1 MKAVLLIIVCC
12 FFTVSCDNIQNKEE
26 SFPIEETLAQELFP
40 LKGLTSPGIVEV
52 KSPFLIVE
60 NMKQNDSIFHIYD
73 LRNCELDTAF
83 GERGGGPN
91 EFSAPW
97 IIHSQ
102 LRNLIIVDKNTF
114 LRYKINQ
121 DGRIIIEEKLTPACA
136 NDIYDAAF
144 VNDTLFVVDAQYV
157 SSNLYLFNIKDDS
170 PQKSLQYRN
179 PNITDLVRDP
189 NYGRVYANGNRIIL
203 AYEYKKEIDF
213 MDTEFNLIKKV
224 KFDFQTSDE
233 SLLGKG
239 DENSAYTYGYLGNH
253 YFYVIYLGTTWKK
266 YRKQNTYNTYLEVF
280 NLDGNPVARYLL
292 KGKSPVNFAVDETTF
307 TLYGTIDDG
316 IPEDNLLVYKLKG
329 LSY

>member
-1 MKAVLLIIVCC
+1 MAASRNHHIHK
-12 FFTVSCDNIQNKEE
+12 TVHANQIRNGL
-26 SFPIEETLAQELFP
+26 PI
-40 LKGLTSPGIVEV
+40 GYI
-52 KSPFLIVE
+52 
-60 NMKQNDSIFHIYD
+60 D
-73 LRNCELDTAF
+73 ELDTAF

-121 DGRIIIEEKLTPACA
+121 DGRIIIEEKLTPACT

-179 PNITDLVRDP
+179 PNIMDLVRDP

-224 KFDFQTSDE
+224 KFDFQTSD
-233 SLLGKG
+233 
-239 DENSAYTYGYLGNH
+239 D
-253 YFYVIYLGTTWKK
+253 YFYVIYLGTSWKK